1 MILDKKNNI
10 IMRKIGFFFL
20 ISVIFRIFATK
31 YDKY

>member
-10 IMRKIGFFFL
+10 IMRKISFSL
-20 ISVIFRIFATK
+20 VISVIFRIFATK

>member
-10 IMRKIGFFFL
+10 IMRKIGFFFFL
-20 ISVIFRIFATK
+20 SVIFRTFATI